1 MTPCGPES
9 PPRRKRRPASRW
21 VGLLSRQS
29 IRVSRLSSQRSES
42 GWGAS
47 SLSPLAG
54 QALDVGAHCID
65 HHASARRC
73 LTGGFNARSRA
84 EGPRMCCSAARAYVI
99 RCARAVVSGA
109 ISLLEGLPI
118 ATAIPLSGD
127 RSSAVRL
134 FAARGG
140 VFALWVEAIP
150 GAAAISPAAG
160 GTRWTRC
167 STVRLAIWPSITGL
181 ATAHMR

>member
-1 MTPCGPES
+1 MNPCGPES

-29 IRVSRLSSQRSES
+29 IRASRLSSQRSES

-84 EGPRMCCSAARAYVI
+84 EGPRMCCSAARAYVT
-99 RCARAVVSGA
+99 RCGTRAAVSGA

-140 VFALWVEAIP
+140 VFALWVDAIP
-150 GAAAISPAAG
+150 GAAAMSPH
-160 GTRWTRC
+160 TRAVLL
-167 STVRLAIWPSITGL
+167 SFK
-181 ATAHMR
+181 

>member
-1 MTPCGPES
+1 MNPCSPES
-9 PPRRKRRPASRW
+9 PPRRERRPASRW

-29 IRVSRLSSQRSES
+29 IRASRLSSQRSES

-65 HHASARRC
+65 HHAPARRC

-99 RCARAVVSGA
+99 RCARADVSGA

-118 ATAIPLSGD
+118 ATAFPLSGD

-140 VFALWVEAIP
+140 VLALWLEAIP

-167 STVRLAIWPSITGL
+167 SLLTTIIIIIII
-181 ATAHMR
+181 